1 MDDNL
6 NFDTFLFIS
15 SKKFNIS
22 VYSSSN
28 KKLYEKEL
36 FFKLEFEEE
45 IIEKF
50 DYFLN
55 ENIFKVEKK
64 LGNFIKKVSIVLD
77 LNIFFPV
84 EISVKK
90 NNYENIFIFKN
101 LNYLLN
107 EVRDYCKKTIEG
119 KKIIHMII
127 DNYQF
132 DGKNFSLL
140 PEEIDYNY
148 CSLDIRFLCI
158 SNNYIKNLEKI
169 LKKYQISLNQIVSG
183 SYVKIF
189 LENHNDDI
197 FLMAKKITNGY
208 NPNEVILINKTSK
221 KQGFFE
227 KFFNFFN

>member
-64 LGNFIKKVSIVLD
+64 LGNFIKNVSIVLD

-119 KKIIHMII
+119 KK
-127 DNYQF
+127 
-132 DGKNFSLL
+132 
-140 PEEIDYNY
+140 
-148 CSLDIRFLCI
+148 
-158 SNNYIKNLEKI
+158 
-169 LKKYQISLNQIVSG
+169 
-183 SYVKIF
+183 
-189 LENHNDDI
+189 
-197 FLMAKKITNGY
+197 
-208 NPNEVILINKTSK
+208 
-221 KQGFFE
+221 
-227 KFFNFFN
+227 

>member
-64 LGNFIKKVSIVLD
+64 LGNFIKNVSIVLD
-77 LNIFFPV
+77 LNIF
-84 EISVKK
+84 SC
-90 NNYENIFIFKN
+90 IFAQ
-101 LNYLLN
+101 YLLALN
-107 EVRDYCKKTIEG
+107 VSQVRV
-119 KKIIHMII
+119 
-127 DNYQF
+127 
-132 DGKNFSLL
+132 S
-140 PEEIDYNY
+140 
-148 CSLDIRFLCI
+148 
-158 SNNYIKNLEKI
+158 KI
-169 LKKYQISLNQIVSG
+169 L
-183 SYVKIF
+183 
-189 LENHNDDI
+189 
-197 FLMAKKITNGY
+197 
-208 NPNEVILINKTSK
+208 
-221 KQGFFE
+221 
-227 KFFNFFN
+227 